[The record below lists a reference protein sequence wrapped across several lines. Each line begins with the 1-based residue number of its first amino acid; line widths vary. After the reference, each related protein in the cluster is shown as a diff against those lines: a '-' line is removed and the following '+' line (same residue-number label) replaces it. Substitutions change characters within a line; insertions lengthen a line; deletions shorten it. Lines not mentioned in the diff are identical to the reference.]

1 MLMLTAKGEEYDE
14 LFGFQLGADD
24 YISKPFNPSILVARI
39 GALLKRSFPKPDD
52 SEAEWTKSG
61 LTVKFASCRVLVDER
76 VVELSADSR
85 SVRFELDLRSGVEW
99 VRYSGKPS
107 YLKSSF
113 PNINRYLTDKG
124 IRTYGIE

>member
-1 MLMLTAKGEEYDE
+1 MLTAKGEEYDE

-61 LTVKFASCRVLVDER
+61 LTVKFALCRVLVDER

-85 SVRFELDLRSGVEW
+85 SVRF
-99 VRYSGKPS
+99 
-107 YLKSSF
+107 
-113 PNINRYLTDKG
+113 
-124 IRTYGIE
+124 